1 MRNLYLLILFL
12 EWSFGILQ
20 VQALNDGQYGQR
32 SDRVIAKENNLEVL
46 TNSMDATR
54 GAEHLQWAK
63 KLYQVALEKK
73 DEYHKEE
80 ALREIM
86 AYYVNKDIKDTA
98 RYYIAE
104 AERSLQDSPYKEHLL
119 AFMKTIMDVRVVY
132 YTDGA
137 EADSLT
143 TEVLVRLK
151 TKKDASTLEK
161 ISDYYLLG
169 VIAGRRADTGDVEKS
184 KEVVAYLDEVL
195 MLTEDLPV
203 RIGMLFRPNSFYM
216 ICGNCLQEAD
226 RVNYA
231 LRYLDMLNKYK
242 ASLKEKKR
250 YLMNQRHFLN
260 AYGMLACSSNIL
272 GKEKAAE
279 YYRGFVKLNH
289 DYPEDAS
296 FTPTYEY
303 LFTSYNYYL
312 TLGNY
317 DKVVNICDSLI
328 AHFAELKKDEYALPF
343 ALEKVNYCDSLH
355 RYKEAYLAY
364 KAYDELKEKVKSY
377 TEANDARETAINQK
391 VDELIIEK
399 QALEAQKSRMQVFLL
414 LTLFVLA
421 VCTIFY
427 IIFFLRKT
435 KGLNRRLLDANN
447 QLIAAGER
455 LKESEKMKYA
465 FLRNLCNEIL
475 APLNAI
481 KGFSD
486 FLIDNKVEEKESVA
500 FLKIISDNSGQIN
513 RTLDDIQEIARLDTC
528 DGSLPLDWTNIH
540 TLCMR
545 EVDDVRRNAPHEK
558 VEYVLEGDPE
568 NDTVRTNQTYF
579 SYVLGHLLNRINQI
593 TEEGRIV
600 VSYRLEPE
608 KNVASVLIAGTGNV
622 SAAGAASVG
631 ANDDVTWL
639 VCKMIAERMNAHLWK
654 DEEFKEGLRFIFELP
669 Q

>member
-1 MRNLYLLILFL
+1 
-12 EWSFGILQ
+12 
-20 VQALNDGQYGQR
+20 
-32 SDRVIAKENNLEVL
+32 
-46 TNSMDATR
+46 
-54 GAEHLQWAK
+54 
-63 KLYQVALEKK
+63 
-73 DEYHKEE
+73 
-80 ALREIM
+80 
-86 AYYVNKDIKDTA
+86 
-98 RYYIAE
+98 
-104 AERSLQDSPYKEHLL
+104 
-119 AFMKTIMDVRVVY
+119 
-132 YTDGA
+132 
-137 EADSLT
+137 
-143 TEVLVRLK
+143 
-151 TKKDASTLEK
+151 
-161 ISDYYLLG
+161 
-169 VIAGRRADTGDVEKS
+169 
-184 KEVVAYLDEVL
+184 
-195 MLTEDLPV
+195 
-203 RIGMLFRPNSFYM
+203 
-216 ICGNCLQEAD
+216 
-226 RVNYA
+226 
-231 LRYLDMLNKYK
+231 
-242 ASLKEKKR
+242 
-250 YLMNQRHFLN
+250 
-260 AYGMLACSSNIL
+260 
-272 GKEKAAE
+272 
-279 YYRGFVKLNH
+279 
-289 DYPEDAS
+289 
-296 FTPTYEY
+296 
-303 LFTSYNYYL
+303 
-312 TLGNY
+312 
-317 DKVVNICDSLI
+317 
-328 AHFAELKKDEYALPF
+328 
-343 ALEKVNYCDSLH
+343 
-355 RYKEAYLAY
+355 
-364 KAYDELKEKVKSY
+364 
-377 TEANDARETAINQK
+377 
-391 VDELIIEK
+391 
-399 QALEAQKSRMQVFLL
+399 MQVFLL

-486 FLIDNKVEEKESVA
+486 FLIDNKVEEKGSVA
-500 FLKIISDNSGQIN
+500 SLKIISDNSGQIN

-593 TEEGRIV
+593 MEEGRIV

-622 SAAGAASVG
+622 SAAGAASAG